1 MCLCHLIIFS
11 FKGQAAACV
20 LLFWVLE
27 HRFTALLGGMDALLT
42 MSWNFVCTG
51 VATHRL
57 HCQLLSLRDTAE
69 AFMGH
74 RMKLRSPLNEDSV
87 QTVALYRSLLSSC
100 VLIPGSVLRIFLKCS
115 WTAHTHFSTV
125 RQINKTDE
133 LFSPLTWPLSL
144 AVSGAFLLALR
155 HSSTGK
161 DRLNPLLSDSS
172 MAVQVLHKQKTNL
185 LTFNR
190 GL

>member
-11 FKGQAAACV
+11 FKGQAAAWV

-42 MSWNFVCTG
+42 MNWNFVCTG

-133 LFSPLTWPLSL
+133 LFSPLSWPVIGCEWSIPLGSQVFINRQGQ
-144 AVSGAFLLALR
+144 AQ
-155 HSSTGK
+155 SSAIWQQYGCAGVIQTE
-161 DRLNPLLSDSS
+161 D
-172 MAVQVLHKQKTNL
+172 
-185 LTFNR
+185 
-190 GL
+190 

>member
-1 MCLCHLIIFS
+1 M
-11 FKGQAAACV
+11 

-57 HCQLLSLRDTAE
+57 HCQLLSLCDTAE

-115 WTAHTHFSTV
+115 STAHTHFFYRTSDKQNRWAV
-125 RQINKTDE
+125 
-133 LFSPLTWPLSL
+133 FSPYLASVIGCEWSIPLGSQVFINRQGQ
-144 AVSGAFLLALR
+144 AQ
-155 HSSTGK
+155 SSAIWQQYGCAGVIQTE
-161 DRLNPLLSDSS
+161 D
-172 MAVQVLHKQKTNL
+172 
-185 LTFNR
+185 
-190 GL
+190 